1 VKTGSQRKVRCCQR
15 LAPDLDSALTKLQGQ
30 RRGVSRTDIVEA
42 AVREF
47 LFPKGSDRKEAMLG
61 RSLDRIERRVKAIER
76 NQEIIG
82 ETLSLFI
89 RAWLTNTLELPDDQK
104 PTAEKVGGRR
114 YKKFLEALA
123 TRLQSG
129 RSLFDDLPEDVYFK
143 PEEFFTEGE
152 GEGEEDDRQE

>member
-1 VKTGSQRKVRCCQR
+1 MKTGSQKKVRCCMR
-15 LAPDLDSALTKLQGQ
+15 LAPDLDRALTKLQGQ
-30 RRGVSRTDIVEA
+30 RRGVSRTDIIEA

-47 LFPKGSDRKEAMLG
+47 LFPKGSERKDVILG

-104 PTAEKVGGRR
+104 TTAEKVGGRR
-114 YKKFLEALA
+114 YRKFLEALA

-129 RSLFDDLPEDVYFK
+129 RTLFDDLPEDVYFK
-143 PEEFFTEGE
+143 PEEFFPER
-152 GEGEEDDRQE
+152 EGEEDHDSQE

>member
-1 VKTGSQRKVRCCQR
+1 VKSGSQRKVRCCIR
-15 LAPDLDSALTKLQGQ
+15 LAPELDLALTKLQGQ
-30 RRGVSRTDIVEA
+30 RRGVSRTDIIEA

-47 LFPKGSDRKEAMLG
+47 LFPKGSDRKEAILG

-76 NQEIIG
+76 NEEIIG

-104 PTAEKVGGRR
+104 PAAEKTGGRR
-114 YKKFLEALA
+114 YRKFLEALA

-143 PEEFFTEGE
+143 PDEFFPER
-152 GEGEEDDRQE
+152 EGEEENDCRQ

>member
-1 VKTGSQRKVRCCQR
+1 MKSGSQKKVRCCMR
-15 LAPDLDSALTKLQGQ
+15 LAPDLDRALTKLQGQ
-30 RRGVSRTDIVEA
+30 RRGVSRTDIIEA

-47 LFPKGSDRKEAMLG
+47 LFPKGSERKEVILG
-61 RSLDRIERRVKAIER
+61 RSLDRIERRVKSIER

-89 RAWLTNTLELPDDQK
+89 RAWLTNTLKLPDDQK
-104 PTAEKVGGRR
+104 ATAEKGGGRR
-114 YKKFLEALA
+114 YRKFLEALA

-143 PEEFFTEGE
+143 PEEFFPE
-152 GEGEEDDRQE
+152 GEGEEDHDRQE

>member
-1 VKTGSQRKVRCCQR
+1 MKSGSQKKVRCCMR
-15 LAPDLDSALTKLQGQ
+15 LAPDLDRALTKLQGQ
-30 RRGVSRTDIVEA
+30 RRGVSRTDIIEA

-47 LFPKGSDRKEAMLG
+47 LFPKGSERKEVILG
-61 RSLDRIERRVKAIER
+61 RSLDRIERRVKAVER

-89 RAWLTNTLELPDDQK
+89 RAWLTNTLELPEDQK

-114 YKKFLEALA
+114 YRKFLEALA

-143 PEEFFTEGE
+143 PEEFFPE
-152 GEGEEDDRQE
+152 GEGEEDHDRQE

>member
-1 VKTGSQRKVRCCQR
+1 MR
-15 LAPDLDSALTKLQGQ
+15 LAPDLDRALTKLQGQ
-30 RRGVSRTDIVEA
+30 RRGVSRTDIIEA

-47 LFPKGSDRKEAMLG
+47 LFPKGSDRKDVILG

-104 PTAEKVGGRR
+104 ATAEKVGGRR
-114 YKKFLEALA
+114 FRKFLEALA

-129 RSLFDDLPEDVYFK
+129 RSLFDDLPDDVYFK
-143 PEEFFTEGE
+143 PEEFFPDR
-152 GEGEEDDRQE
+152 EGEEDHDRQE

>member
-1 VKTGSQRKVRCCQR
+1 VKSGSQKKVRCCMR
-15 LAPDLDSALTKLQGQ
+15 LAPDLDRALTKLQGQ
-30 RRGVSRTDIVEA
+30 RRGGSRTDIIEA

-47 LFPKGSDRKEAMLG
+47 LFPKGSERKEVILG
-61 RSLDRIERRVKAIER
+61 RSLDRIERRVKAVER

-89 RAWLTNTLELPDDQK
+89 RAWLTNTLELPEDQK

-114 YKKFLEALA
+114 YRKFLEALA

-143 PEEFFTEGE
+143 PEEFFPE
-152 GEGEEDDRQE
+152 GEGEEDHDRQE